1 MRSRQRGAW
10 RRSFPTLMVIVN
22 LSSVM
27 PRTRRDALPCTCQP
41 RKGMWR
47 HVNYS
52 SWRDQDLTS
61 SETIQIPINNILHWS
76 IEFCSGLI
84 TMTWN
89 LSIVVVPRSK
99 RGKTPLE
106 KVYEK
111 IPQAVSVLLDEAAKS
126 SGYVAYFR
134 TINTVAEID
143 FG

>member
-1 MRSRQRGAW
+1 
-10 RRSFPTLMVIVN
+10 
-22 LSSVM
+22 
-27 PRTRRDALPCTCQP
+27 
-41 RKGMWR
+41 MWM

-111 IPQAVSVLLDEAAKS
+111 IPQAVSVLLDEAVKS